1 MTDDLVNA
9 EDLAERKKRRESAA
23 TATDDGMPV
32 GPENKAGDV
41 EAIQYI
47 TPKKWAKSTR
57 KWPGVAGTA
66 MQSGRP
72 LSARHKADLP

>member
-9 EDLAERKKRRESAA
+9 DDLAERKKQREALA

-32 GPENKAGDV
+32 GLENKPGDV
-41 EAIQYI
+41 EAIQYR

-57 KWPGVAGTA
+57 KWRGIAGAA
-66 MQSGRP
+66 MQSGWP
-72 LSARHKADLP
+72 LRVKHKADLP

>member
-1 MTDDLVNA
+1 MTDDQVKS
-9 EDLAERKKRRESAA
+9 EDLAERKKQRESAA

-32 GPENKAGDV
+32 GPENRGDV

-47 TPKKWAKSTR
+47 TPKEWVKSTR
-57 KWPGVAGTA
+57 RWPGVSGTT